1 MMVCK
6 TALML
11 LLVQAAGLA
20 PVATKPAPVATQQ
33 QTALSAPGL
42 VASSTED
49 LEAVVG
55 GARARLV
62 WKALREGRDPCA
74 DPALSRQARAD
85 LVQTFGGEA
94 VSLVETFKAAD
105 GTTKLLVDVGK
116 QQRVE
121 AVLIPQTTR
130 GKPTTTLCV
139 SSQVGCAMGCA
150 FCATG
155 RMGLIRSLSSSEIC
169 QQLWLG
175 LRMVQRGNLPPLRS
189 IVFMGMG
196 DAGCNPK
203 HATEAA
209 RCLTDPQ
216 RFGFSRHRLTLSTVG
231 PTPAAFHALAAA
243 PGQLAWSLHAAD
255 AELRKRL
262 VPTACYEPE
271 VLRDG
276 LAEAVEAH
284 RCESSK
290 DRAVMIAVTLL
301 AGVNDQLCH
310 ARELAAFV
318 EPLRERVPRLVVDL
332 IPYNPVPGDV
342 FERPGRAAVSA
353 FQQELKRRD
362 PTLFV
367 GVRNARGD
375 DEMAACGQLAT
386 STSKS

>member
-42 VASSTED
+42 VAASNED

-85 LVQTFGGEA
+85 LVQPFGGAA

-231 PTPAAFHALAAA
+231 PV
-243 PGQLAWSLHAAD
+243 W
-255 AELRKRL
+255 
-262 VPTACYEPE
+262 
-271 VLRDG
+271 
-276 LAEAVEAH
+276 
-284 RCESSK
+284 
-290 DRAVMIAVTLL
+290 
-301 AGVNDQLCH
+301 N
-310 ARELAAFV
+310 
-318 EPLRERVPRLVVDL
+318 
-332 IPYNPVPGDV
+332 
-342 FERPGRAAVSA
+342 
-353 FQQELKRRD
+353 
-362 PTLFV
+362 
-367 GVRNARGD
+367 
-375 DEMAACGQLAT
+375 
-386 STSKS
+386 STGG